1 MNGKASGGN
10 HGSGNSWPVASWV
23 WPCWLLFALSQSCLC
38 HVCRSNYVC
47 NWFVVLQVLPVLCMH
62 CYHSVIL
69 NTFRPNPSKESSL
82 NLHLI
87 NVPICCWCG
96 KSPTLL
102 VRTKHHPWRCSSKE
116 RSRLVLYLAFD
127 MFQCMFMSPSYLS
140 LLSFPRPSSQTVRLQ
155 TVWRRWSRWQAECEV
170 TSEMDGTRNAA
181 AEVMSY
187 QYTHWCVVSLWIAK
201 CSTHIQT
208 HILVEWHASWCLTS
222 SGSHHHQGKSVPWV
236 GISICIESN
245 LYKLHCSWD
254 LLHDINL
261 RLWCTSDE
269 INEWKG

>member
-10 HGSGNSWPVASWV
+10 HGSGNSGPCSSLMGLNLLASV
-23 WPCWLLFALSQSCLC
+23 CTFQSCLC
-38 HVCRSNYVC
+38 HVCRSNYLC
-47 NWFVVLQVLPVLCMH
+47 NWFVVLQVLLVLYMQ

-155 TVWRRWSRWQAECEV
+155 TVWQRWSWREAEYETTNIRWMVPEMLQQ
-170 TSEMDGTRNAA
+170 TSCPSSIHIYVWWVFGQ
-181 AEVMSY
+181 
-187 QYTHWCVVSLWIAK
+187 QYAVHAYRLTHLWSGMQVGCRCLSL
-201 CSTHIQT
+201 C
-208 HILVEWHASWCLTS
+208 
-222 SGSHHHQGKSVPWV
+222 GSHHCQGQ
-236 GISICIESN
+236 SILDVSE
-245 LYKLHCSWD
+245 LEGRHTLG
-254 LLHDINL
+254 
-261 RLWCTSDE
+261 E
-269 INEWKG
+269 